1 MQRGC
6 THLRTHER
14 TLQCVSGDDLFM
26 AHARMAT
33 NTADSPVDTLG
44 CLDNRVD
51 VHRTSAHE
59 KNHLEE
65 GTGVCVRRYVYVCV
79 WLDRFLPSSS
89 RAFPRGKYPA
99 NMRLV
104 F

>member
-1 MQRGC
+1 MRRGC

-14 TLQCVSGDDLFM
+14 THQCVRGDDLFM

-44 CLDNRVD
+44 CFDDRVD
-51 VHRTSAHE
+51 VHRASAHE

-65 GTGVCVRRYVYVCV
+65 GSSVRAYAYVRVAGS
-79 WLDRFLPSSS
+79 LPPFVVR